1 MGLAQP
7 IEMVKEL
14 ITADELWQMGG
25 RGENFEL
32 VKGELVKMT
41 PPGGTHGHAALSLG
55 SRLFNFVE
63 AHKLGKM
70 MVESGYKLSANPDT
84 VRAPDISFLSAAK
97 IPPDGLPDGYINSAP
112 DLAVEVVS
120 PGDTA
125 SEIQNKV
132 QDYLTYGTQVVW
144 VVYPQQRLVMVHYPD
159 GTARTLQETDI
170 LSDEAI
176 IPGFSCRVSDIFG

>member
-1 MGLAQP
+1 MVLAQP
-7 IEMVKEL
+7 IDTVKEL
-14 ITADELWQMGG
+14 VTAEELWQMGG

-32 VKGELVKMT
+32 VKGELVEMT
-41 PPGGTHGHAALSLG
+41 PPGETHGHAALSLG

-63 AHKLGKM
+63 IHKLGKM

-84 VRAPDISFLSAAK
+84 VRAPDISFLSATK
-97 IPPDGLPDGYINSAP
+97 IPTDGLPDGYINGAP

-132 QDYLTYGTQVVW
+132 QDYLAYGTQLVW
-144 VVYPQQRLVMVHYPD
+144 VVYPQQRLVVTYYPD
-159 GTARTLQETDI
+159 GTARTLRETDS
-170 LSDEAI
+170 LSGETV